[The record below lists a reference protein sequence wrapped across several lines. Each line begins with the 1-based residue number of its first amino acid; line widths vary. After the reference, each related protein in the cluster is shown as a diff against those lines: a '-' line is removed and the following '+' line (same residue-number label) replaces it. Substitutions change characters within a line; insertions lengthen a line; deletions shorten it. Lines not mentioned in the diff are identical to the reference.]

1 MPIRNI
7 LIRYW
12 GYSSFRPLQEEI
24 IQSVMAGNDTLALL
38 PTGGGKSIC
47 YQVPAMA
54 LEGIC
59 LVISPL
65 IALMKDQVQG
75 LQRKGISANA
85 VYSGMNRFE
94 IERVLDN
101 AVHGSL
107 KFLYVSPERLKSE
120 LLLARF
126 PLMKVNLIAVD
137 EAHCISQWGY
147 DFRPPYLEIAEIRQY
162 FPKVPLLALTATA
175 TTDVIGDIQERL
187 LFRKK
192 NLFRQS
198 FARENLTYVVQY
210 EEDKMGRLEK
220 IFQKLQGPSIVYV
233 RSRRKT
239 REVAGQLQARGI
251 PAGFYHGGLTPEERD
266 KAQLLWMNE
275 TTRVIVST
283 NAFGMGIDKSN
294 VKTVIHLD
302 IPDSPE
308 AYFQEAG
315 RAGRDGKSSWAILL
329 YDHTDL
335 DELQEQFNSSFPPIS
350 TIRSI
355 YRAVC
360 NHLQLA
366 VGTGIDESFDFDLP
380 LFCDRF
386 NQKTA
391 EVFSSLRFLE
401 KEGIISMTEALRLP
415 SRVMVKATR
424 NDLYKFQVENP
435 TLDKLLKMMLR
446 SYSGLFN
453 DLINIREDELAR
465 RLNAQTDQIVKA
477 LNYLNQLGIIV
488 YVARKDKPQIV
499 FTMPRLDDRDVVI
512 STGNYETRKEEARKR
527 VESMT
532 NYIITGN
539 RCRSQLLL
547 TYFNEDDTRRCGKC
561 DYCVK
566 RNKADLSELEF
577 NKMMEIIKPV
587 LLMSNCTLETILEKF
602 PLLTEEKLTNAIRY
616 LIDSG
621 KVKINDDNSLSWN
634 TKK

>member
-1 MPIRNI
+1 MPIRSI

-47 YQVPAMA
+47 YQVPALAMDG
-54 LEGIC
+54 LC

-65 IALMKDQVQG
+65 IALMKDQVTG
-75 LQRKGISANA
+75 LQSKGIAAKA

-94 IERVLDN
+94 IEKVLDN

-107 KFLYVSPERLKSE
+107 KFLYISPERLKSE
-120 LLLARF
+120 LLLARLPF
-126 PLMKVNLIAVD
+126 MKVNLIAVD

-147 DFRPPYLEIAEIRQY
+147 DFRPTYLEIAGIRQY
-162 FPKVPLLALTATA
+162 FTKTPLLALTATA
-175 TTDVIGDIQERL
+175 TTEVIGDIQEKL
-187 LFRKK
+187 LFQKRK
-192 NLFRQS
+192 LFKQS
-198 FARENLTYVVQY
+198 FIRENLTYVVQY
-210 EEDKMGRLEK
+210 EEDKLGRLEK
-220 IFQKLQGPSIVYV
+220 IYKKLQGSSIVYV
-233 RSRRKT
+233 RNRRKT
-239 REVAGQLQARGI
+239 REVANQLLARGI
-251 PAGFYHGGLTPEERD
+251 PSGFYHAGLTPEERD
-266 KAQLLWMNE
+266 KAQLLWMND
-275 TTRVIVST
+275 TTRVIVAT
-283 NAFGMGIDKSN
+283 NAFGMGIDKSS

-315 RAGRDGKSSWAILL
+315 RAGRDGKESWAILL

-335 DELQEQFNSSFPPIS
+335 DDLQEQFNVNFPPIS
-350 TIRSI
+350 TIRTI

-360 NHLQLA
+360 NYLQLA
-366 VGTGIDESFDFDLP
+366 VGSGIDESFDFDLP

-386 NQKTA
+386 NQKPA

-401 KEGIISMTEALRLP
+401 KEGIISMTEALRVP

-435 TLDKLLKMMLR
+435 NLDKLLKMLLR

-453 DLINIREDELAR
+453 DLVNIREDELAR
-465 RLNAQTDQIVKA
+465 RLNTQTDQIIKA
-477 LNYLNQLGIIV
+477 LNYLNQIGIIV
-488 YVARKDKPQIV
+488 YIPRKNKPQIV

-512 STGNYETRKEEARKR
+512 STGNYKTRKEEARKR
-527 VESMT
+527 IEA
-532 NYIITGN
+532 ITEYVITDN

-547 TYFNEDDTRRCGKC
+547 AYFNETDSHRCGKC

-577 NKMMEIIKPV
+577 GKMMESIKP
-587 LLMSNCTLETILEKF
+587 LLKQNNCTLEAILEKV
-602 PLLTEEKLTNAIRY
+602 PLLTEEKLTNVIRY

-621 KVKINDDNSLSWN
+621 KVKMNDDNSFSWIV
-634 TKK
+634 KQ